1 MNNNIIY
8 CAIMGSIM
16 AIPKDAR
23 IGLSPEDIPKRWYN
37 LAADLPNLKPP
48 LNPGTGEP
56 AKPED
61 FEPIFC
67 KEIIRQEGSTER
79 YIDIPEEVRD
89 NLIYLNRPAPLQ
101 RAYRLEKYLKTPAK
115 IYFKR
120 EDMSPLGSHKGNTA
134 LAQAYYNAE
143 AGVHTLTTETGA
155 GQWGTAL
162 AMVSNLF
169 DIKTTVFMVKGS
181 YIAKPL
187 RKTIINTY
195 GATIY
200 ASPSAQTEFGR
211 KVLKEH
217 PETSGSLGIAISE
230 ACEMAAK
237 DPNTCYSLGSVLNH
251 VMLHQSVIGQETMQ
265 QMEMAE
271 IDPDY
276 VIACTGGGSNFGGL
290 CFPMIGEKIR
300 GKGYKDTQFIAVEP
314 KAAPSLT
321 KGEFKYDFGDTG
333 GFTPLLMMYT
343 LGSDFIPSA
352 IHAGGLRYH
361 GMSPLVSAAFNTGYL
376 TATSYD
382 QTQTFEAGVLFAR
395 TEGIIPAPESCHALK
410 GAIDVALDCK
420 KKNEEKTIVFCLS
433 GHGLLDLYGYEQYLD
448 GTLPSSEKQ

>member
-1 MNNNIIY
+1 
-8 CAIMGSIM
+8 M

-48 LNPGTGEP
+48 LNPGTGEI

-169 DIKTTVFMVKGS
+169 DIDTTVFMVKGS
-181 YIAKPL
+181 FMAKPL

-195 GATIY
+195 GAKIY
-200 ASPSAQTEFGR
+200 ASPSEYTEFGR
-211 KVLKEH
+211 KILKEH

-230 ACEMAAK
+230 ACEVAAK
-237 DPNTCYSLGSVLNH
+237 DKETCYSLGSVLNH
-251 VMLHQSVIGQETMQ
+251 VMLHQTVIGLETMK
-265 QMEMAE
+265 QMEIGE
-271 IDPDY
+271 ITPDY
-276 VIACTGGGSNFGGL
+276 VIACTGGGSNFGGMT
-290 CFPMIGEKIR
+290 FPMIGEKIR
-300 GKGYKDTQFIAVEP
+300 GTGFKDTQFIAVEP

-321 KGEFKYDFGDTG
+321 KGEFKYDFGDTA

-361 GMSPLVSAAFNTGYL
+361 GMSPLVSEAFNTGYL

-410 GAIDVALDCK
+410 GAIDVALECK

-433 GHGLLDLYGYEQYLD
+433 GHGLLDLYGYEQFLD
-448 GTLPSSEKQ
+448 GTLPSSEKDQ

>member
-1 MNNNIIY
+1 
-8 CAIMGSIM
+8 M

-23 IGLSPEDIPKRWYN
+23 IALSPEDIPKKWYN
-37 LAADLPNLKPP
+37 LASDIQPLAPP
-48 LNPGTGEP
+48 LNPATNKP

-61 FEPIFC
+61 FSPIFC

-79 YIDIPEEVRD
+79 YIDIPEELRD
-89 NLIYLNRPAPLQ
+89 SFIMLNRPAPLQ
-101 RAYRLEKYLKTPAK
+101 RAFKLEKYLKTPAK

-143 AGVHTLTTETGA
+143 AGIHTLTTETGA

-169 DIKTTVFMVKGS
+169 DIKTTVFMVRGS
-181 YIAKPL
+181 FDAKPL

-195 GATIY
+195 GATVY
-200 ASPSAQTEFGR
+200 ASPSEYTEFGR
-211 KVLKEH
+211 KILKEH
-217 PETSGSLGIAISE
+217 PDTSGSLGIAISE
-230 ACEMAAK
+230 ACELAVK

-251 VMLHQSVIGQETMQ
+251 VMLHQTVIGQETLK

-271 IDPDY
+271 IEPDY
-276 VIACTGGGSNFGGL
+276 MIACVGGGSNFAGFT
-290 CFPMIGEKIR
+290 FPMMGEKIR
-300 GKGYKDTQFIAVEP
+300 GKHKDTQIIAVEP

-321 KGEFKYDFGDTG
+321 EGEFKYDFGDAG
-333 GFTPLLMMYT
+333 GMTPLLMMYT
-343 LGSDFIPSA
+343 LGSNFIPKS

-361 GMSPLVSAAFNTGYL
+361 GMSPLVSAAYDRDML
-376 TATSYD
+376 TAVSYD
-382 QTQTFEAGVLFAR
+382 QTETFEAGLTMAR

-410 GAIDVALDCK
+410 AAIDKALECK
-420 KKNEEKTIVFCLS
+420 KTGESKNIVFCLS
-433 GHGLLDLYGYEQYLD
+433 GHGLLDLYGYEQYLE
-448 GTLPSSEKQ
+448 GTLPSSSIDHY

>member
-1 MNNNIIY
+1 
-8 CAIMGSIM
+8 M
-16 AIPKDAR
+16 AIPRDAR

-37 LAADLPNLKPP
+37 LAADVGKLKPP
-48 LNPGTGEP
+48 MNPGTGEV

-67 KEIIRQEGSTER
+67 KEIIRQEGSTDR

-115 IYFKR
+115 IYYKR

-181 YIAKPL
+181 YMSKPL

-200 ASPSAQTEFGR
+200 ASPSVQTEFGR

-217 PETSGSLGIAISE
+217 PDTSGSLGIAISE
-230 ACEMAAK
+230 ACEIAAQSP
-237 DPNTCYSLGSVLNH
+237 DICYSLGSVLNH
-251 VMLHQSVIGQETMQ
+251 VMLHQTVIGQETMK
-265 QMEMAE
+265 QMEIGE

-276 VIACTGGGSNFGGL
+276 VIACAGGGSNFAGMT
-290 CFPMIGEKIR
+290 FPMLGEKIR
-300 GKGYKDTQFIAVEP
+300 GRGFQDTQFIAVEP

-321 KGEFKYDFGDTG
+321 EGEFKYDFGDTA

-361 GMSPLVSAAFNTGYL
+361 GMSPLVSAAYDQKL
-376 TATSYD
+376 ITARSYD
-382 QTQTFEAGVLFAR
+382 QIDTFEAGILMAR

-410 GAIDVALDCK
+410 AAIDVALECK
-420 KKNEEKTIVFCLS
+420 ARNEEKTIVFCLS

-448 GTLPSSEKQ
+448 GTLQSSER

>member
-143 AGVHTLTTETGA
+143 AGIHTLTTETGA

-181 YIAKPL
+181 YLAKPL

-300 GKGYKDTQFIAVEP
+300 GKGFKDTQFIAVEP

>member
-1 MNNNIIY
+1 M
-8 CAIMGSIM
+8 
-16 AIPKDAR
+16 
-23 IGLSPEDIPKRWYN
+23 
-37 LAADLPNLKPP
+37 
-48 LNPGTGEP
+48 
-56 AKPED
+56 
-61 FEPIFC
+61 
-67 KEIIRQEGSTER
+67 
-79 YIDIPEEVRD
+79 
-89 NLIYLNRPAPLQ
+89 
-101 RAYRLEKYLKTPAK
+101 PAK

-143 AGVHTLTTETGA
+143 AGIHTLTTETGA

-251 VMLHQSVIGQETMQ
+251 VMLHQTVIGQETMK
-265 QMEMAE
+265 QMAMAE
-271 IDPDY
+271 IEPDY
-276 VIACTGGGSNFGGL
+276 VIECTGGG
-290 CFPMIGEKIR
+290 
-300 GKGYKDTQFIAVEP
+300 
-314 KAAPSLT
+314 
-321 KGEFKYDFGDTG
+321 
-333 GFTPLLMMYT
+333 
-343 LGSDFIPSA
+343 
-352 IHAGGLRYH
+352 
-361 GMSPLVSAAFNTGYL
+361 
-376 TATSYD
+376 
-382 QTQTFEAGVLFAR
+382 
-395 TEGIIPAPESCHALK
+395 
-410 GAIDVALDCK
+410 
-420 KKNEEKTIVFCLS
+420 
-433 GHGLLDLYGYEQYLD
+433 
-448 GTLPSSEKQ
+448 